1 MMTLTKANLIKQLVN
16 ATFSLSKEDA
26 TLIVNSFF
34 EEISLALEKGKEVKF
49 TNFGKF
55 IVRKKKKRAGRNPR
69 TGEYAL
75 ISARKVVTYNPS
87 GNLKAEIARKN
98 IPSK

>member
-1 MMTLTKANLIKQLVN
+1 MTLTKADIVKQLMDE
-16 ATFSLSKEDA
+16 TSSLSKEDA
-26 TLIVNSFF
+26 MLVVNTFF

-55 IVRKKKKRAGRNPR
+55 VVRKKKKRAGRNPR

-75 ISARKVVTYNPS
+75 ISARKVVTYHPS
-87 GNLKAEIARKN
+87 LNLKAEIARKN
-98 IPSK
+98 Q